1 VKKILK
7 GFTPPTEKLVTEV
20 SKKAFY
26 DFTTDLDE
34 QEEK

>member
-1 VKKILK
+1 MKKTLN
-7 GFTPPTEKLVTEV
+7 GFTPPTEKLVTEA